1 MQRSYWGISECP
13 FGVQQRDR
21 YFFTSPT
28 HDEALARLGF
38 LVDSGQSLGILAGYE
53 GTGRTLVLERFA
65 RDMRRQGHSVCSINL
80 VGLDQHDF
88 LWMLAAG
95 LGCNPRAHDGGFS
108 LARRTQDRLRADALT
123 DRTTILI
130 LDDAEQASHE
140 VLTQILRLL
149 KTHSYHLTLILAI
162 ESSRMA
168 RLGTDLLQLSQLR
181 IRLEPWDH
189 EDICQYLQTGL
200 AQVGCQRTI
209 FEASATERLAE
220 LTDGIPRWVSQL
232 AELALLAAAGQQREC
247 IDGRIIE
254 EVYQQL
260 STSFEEDLQAAT
272 Y

>member
-1 MQRSYWGISECP
+1 MQLSYWGIRESP
-13 FGVQQRDR
+13 FGMQQRDR
-21 YFFTSPT
+21 FFFASPT

-53 GTGRTLVLERFA
+53 GTGRSLVLEMFA
-65 RDMRRQGHSVCSINL
+65 RDMRRQGHCVCSINL
-80 VGLDQHDF
+80 VGLDQHEF
-88 LWMLAAG
+88 LWTLAAG
-95 LGCNPRAHDGGFS
+95 LGCNPRAHDEGFP
-108 LARRTQDRLRADALT
+108 LARRIRDRLRADVLT
-123 DRTTILI
+123 DRMTILI

-149 KTHSYHLTLILAI
+149 KTHPYNLTLILAI

-181 IRLEPWDH
+181 IRLEPWNH

-200 AQVGCQRTI
+200 AYVGCQRSI
-209 FEASATERLAE
+209 FEESATERLAE

-232 AELALLAAAGQQREC
+232 AELALLAAASQQRQC
-247 IDGRIIE
+247 VDGRIIE

-260 STSFEEDLQAAT
+260 SASFEEDLQAAT